1 MTTEMNAPAAE
12 PRDPPP
18 VSTPTGPGRRGSKRR
33 RKDVPFSRWVR
44 TGSAK
49 LLKHSILLFVA
60 LLSTVPIAI
69 VVMNSFKERR
79 AIFDDPYSFPNS
91 DTFDPVGYETVFR
104 ESEFEL
110 YYFNSI
116 FVTVVSLFFILLL
129 SSMASFA
136 LSEYEFRGSTLV
148 TVFLLL
154 GLMVPIRL
162 ASVSIVRIILDLG
175 LINTLWALIIVYV
188 AGGVPLATF
197 ILTSFMRQVPR
208 SMKDAARMDGASE
221 YRVLWLVIPIVRPG
235 LGTVAALSIIPI
247 WNDLWWPLIL
257 APGDSTR
264 TVTLGAQQFFG
275 QFSNDWNAVLASLTL
290 STVPVLIAYFI
301 ASRQLLRGLT
311 AGAIKS

>member
-1 MTTEMNAPAAE
+1 MTAQLAKEA
-12 PRDPPP
+12 
-18 VSTPTGPGRRGSKRR
+18 GRPNRGARPHR
-33 RKDVPFSRWVR
+33 DVPLSQWFR

-49 LLKHSILLFVA
+49 LLKHSILIFVA
-60 LLSTVPIAI
+60 LLSTVPILI
-69 VVMNSFKERR
+69 VMTNSLKERR
-79 AIFDDPYSFPNS
+79 AIFEDPYALPSG
-91 DTFDPVGYETVFR
+91 DTFDLVGYETVFR
-104 ESEFEL
+104 ESNFEV

-116 FVTVVSLFFILLL
+116 VVTGVSLLLILVL
-129 SSMASFA
+129 SSMTSFA
-136 LSEYEFRGSTLV
+136 LSEYKFRGNTLV
-148 TVFLLL
+148 TLFLLI

-162 ASVSIVRIILDLG
+162 ASVSIVRIIVNLG

-188 AGGVPLATF
+188 AGGLPLATF
-197 ILTSFMRQVPR
+197 ILTGFMRQVPGA
-208 SMKDAARMDGASE
+208 MKDAARVDGASE
-221 YRVLWLVIPIVRPG
+221 YRVLRLVIPIVRPG

-257 APGDSTR
+257 APDDSKR